1 MSRSSSDQI
10 DIANVNEDADGNEY
24 ENLSDEYILLKTLG
38 LIRFN

>member
-24 ENLSDEYILLKTLG
+24 ETSVMSIYY
-38 LIRFN
+38 